1 MHFDF
6 WNLLPALHGH
16 SVGNLFSGAT
26 CCRSVSVIIW
36 EPGGSFPTSGIHPCL
51 DLGFSQFIF
60 TVPGNLL
67 YTQESKQVRENL
79 IFFNEM
85 SAVWLNLNCICH
97 MKYSQIHPMEFF
109 IDIVPFLHHTWTFL
123 VQEKNTLRSLMWLA
137 AANFLGC
144 FLSQWCGVAKQGWQH
159 TTNGQYLPRDTAAT
173 SCDWGAKML

>member
-16 SVGNLFSGAT
+16 SVGNLFSGVT

-67 YTQESKQVRENL
+67 YTQESKQVRESHFFKWNVCGL
-79 IFFNEM
+79 IKLELYM
-85 SAVWLNLNCICH
+85 SHEILPDSPYGVFHRYCALFASCLNI
-97 MKYSQIHPMEFF
+97 FG
-109 IDIVPFLHHTWTFL
+109 TR
-123 VQEKNTLRSLMWLA
+123 KNTLRSLTWLA